1 MPLTDDHGRPLLTL
15 RVAAREVGVSASTL
29 RKAADDGRLKATK
42 LSDEPRAPWLTTL
55 EDAREYLRNQS
66 TNARNARA
74 GWDTRRARRPG
85 GAGRPTTEG

>member
-29 RKAADDGRLKATK
+29 RKAADDGRLTATK

-55 EDAREYLRNQS
+55 EDVREFLRNQS

-85 GAGRPTTEG
+85 GAGPPTTEG